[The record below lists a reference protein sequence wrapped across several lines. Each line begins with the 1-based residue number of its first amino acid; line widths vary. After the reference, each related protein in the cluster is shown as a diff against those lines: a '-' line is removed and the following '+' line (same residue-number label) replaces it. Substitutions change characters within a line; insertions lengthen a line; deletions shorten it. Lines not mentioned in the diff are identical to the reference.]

1 MASRPRRPYT
11 PRMPMQ
17 ERREQL
23 LDAALAVIARDGYG
37 GVSIEAI
44 AREAD
49 VTRPVVYGAFD
60 GLGSLLYALLDRQE
74 KRALRQ
80 LAIALPLDLS
90 PDDPD
95 AALVAAVGDLYDLIA
110 RDPMTWRPIL
120 LAPEG
125 TPPPVRERIDRD
137 RDLVRRRLQALLEQ
151 KLKTDEGVDPEIVAH
166 ALLAVGEHFGRQIL
180 DQPDRVDRERL
191 IGTVRGLLAAL
202 R

>member
-1 MASRPRRPYT
+1 
-11 PRMPMQ
+11 MPMQ